1 MALRETQPFT
11 RPEAFAAGITVDQ
24 LAGPRYQRLFH
35 GLYLPA
41 QLKITVVDRA
51 RAALKISP
59 AESYASHH
67 TAAEIWGGWVP
78 ENSETHISVR
88 SGLPR
93 TKRRGIHAHRAPAAA
108 RAVRHRGLLLSPPM
122 QTFLEM
128 AAARLDL
135 VDLVVLGD
143 SLVKTGAFSPEELA
157 DCAQQW
163 TGAGAALARRAAS
176 LVRSGVDSPT
186 ETRLRMLVVLAGL
199 PEPQVNVVVRKDGG
213 EWSRRFDLCYPQLK
227 LIIEY
232 DGRQHA
238 TDPKQ
243 WSGDIV
249 RREELEAEGWSLII
263 VTADALFNRPTDTLR
278 RITGALRAR
287 RCPGVPRRT
296 PPVWHRHF
304 RDRAGL
310 T

>member
-1 MALRETQPFT
+1 MALNETEPFT
-11 RPEAFAAGITVDQ
+11 RPEALAVGITVDQ

-41 QLKITVVDRA
+41 QVRITVLERA
-51 RAALKISP
+51 RGALKISP

-78 ENSETHISVR
+78 GTSETHISVR
-88 SGLPR
+88 GGWPR
-93 TKRRGIHAHRAPAAA
+93 TKRRGIHAHRAPAGA
-108 RAVRHRGLLLSPPM
+108 RSVRHRGLLLSPPM
-122 QTFLEM
+122 QTFLEL

-143 SLVKTGAFSPEELA
+143 SLVKSGAFTPAELV
-157 DCAQQW
+157 DGAQTW
-163 TGAGAALARRAAS
+163 IGAGAALARRAAS
-176 LVRSGVDSPT
+176 LVRAGADSPT
-186 ETRLRMLVVLAGL
+186 ETRLRMLIVLAGL
-199 PEPQVNVVVRKDGG
+199 PEPEVNVVVRKDGG

-243 WSGDIV
+243 WSSDIV
-249 RREELEAEGWSLII
+249 RREELEAQGWTLII
-263 VTADALFNRPTDTLR
+263 VTAEALFNRPTDTLR
-278 RITGALRAR
+278 RISAALRAR
-287 RCPGVPRRT
+287 GCPGLPRRT
-296 PPVWHRHF
+296 PPAWNRHF
-304 RDRAGL
+304 RDRTA
-310 T
+310 